1 MLKQLLLITIGGGLG
16 ASSRF
21 LISNGVYS
29 LLGRNFP
36 YGTLTVN
43 LVGSFAMGLLYVLL
57 LERVAFSEEL
67 RALLLV
73 GFLGALTTFSTF
85 SIETLLLLEQ
95 GLLFKALLNIILS
108 VSFCLA
114 ACWLGLVMGRTL

>member
-21 LISNGVYS
+21 LISNGVYG

-36 YGTLTVN
+36 YGTLIVN
-43 LVGSFAMGLLYVLL
+43 IIGSFAMGILYILL
-57 LERVAFSEEL
+57 LERIAFSEEL

-114 ACWLGLVMGRTL
+114 TCWLGLIMGRTL